1 MQDLLL
7 VTFLSLVGGLF
18 SLAGGIVLLY
28 SHKRINLN
36 TSYLISFAAG
46 VLLSVALL
54 DLLPEASENLD
65 PHNMGIFVLSGI
77 LLLFLFEKTHVWWH
91 HHHEPHGHHPEIVSI
106 FLGDTLHNF
115 IDGLAIGASFL
126 VSPTLGVT
134 TALAVAL
141 HEIPQEFADFGIYI
155 KHKLKPNLI
164 LTANIVSSLATLAGA
179 LLVYIFKDTFD
190 PLVYPLLA
198 LTAGMF
204 LFISLSDL
212 IPDLHI
218 DQDSLLSVNQL
229 YIFLLGIIVSYAG
242 IIAMHGI

>member
-1 MQDLLL
+1 MQDILLL
-7 VTFLSLVGGLF
+7 ITLSLVGGLF
-18 SLAGGIVLLY
+18 SLIGGVVLLY
-28 SHKRINLN
+28 SQKRININ
-36 TSYLISFAAG
+36 TSYLISFSAG

-54 DLLPEASENLD
+54 DLLPEASENID
-65 PHNMGIFVLSGI
+65 PHNLGVFVLFGVLI
-77 LLLFLFEKTHVWWH
+77 LFLFEKTHVWWH
-91 HHHEPHGHHPEIVSI
+91 HHHDSHGHHPEVVSI

-115 IDGLAIGASFL
+115 IDGLAIGASFI
-126 VSPTLGVT
+126 VSPALGIT

-164 LTANIVSSLATLAGA
+164 LTANVASSLATLIGA
-179 LLVYIFKDTFD
+179 LVVYLFREAFD
-190 PLVYPLLA
+190 PYVFPLLA

-218 DQDSLLSVNQL
+218 DQDNLLSVNQL
-229 YIFLLGIIVSYAG
+229 YIFLLGIVISYAG

>member
-1 MQDLLL
+1 MQDFLLL
-7 VTFLSLVGGLF
+7 IFLSLIGGFF
-18 SLAGGIVLLY
+18 SLIGGIVLLY
-28 SHKRINLN
+28 THKRLRLN

-54 DLLPEASENLD
+54 DLLPEASENVD
-65 PHNMGIFVLSGI
+65 PHNLGLFVLIGV

-91 HHHEPHGHHPEIVSI
+91 HHHEPHGHNPEIVSI

-115 IDGLAIGASFL
+115 IDGLAIGAAFL
-126 VSPTLGVT
+126 VSPILGIS

-141 HEIPQEFADFGIYI
+141 HEIPQELADFSIYI
-155 KHKLKPNLI
+155 KHKLKPSLI
-164 LTANIVSSLATLAGA
+164 LTANITSSLATLVGA

-190 PLVYPLLA
+190 PYVYPLLA
-198 LTAGMF
+198 ITAGMF

-218 DQDSLLSVNQL
+218 DQDNLLSVNQL
-229 YIFLLGIIVSYAG
+229 YIFLLGIVITYAG
-242 IIAMHGI
+242 IIVMHA